1 MPRHLWTFTVLFLL
15 LLPGAL
21 VAQRK
26 SSIRTIVIDAGHGGH
41 DPGALGRMSKEKNI
55 NLAIALKLG
64 NMIQRNLKDVRVVY
78 TRDRDY
84 FVELYRRAEIANETK
99 ADLFISIHC
108 NANHSKALQGAETY
122 IMGLHKSQ
130 ANLNIAK
137 LENASILLESGYQET
152 YGGFD
157 PNSDESYIA
166 FSLNQNSN
174 LDQSTDFASLIQN
187 QMAERVGMNDRGVRQ
202 AGFIVLWKTTM
213 PSVLVEVGYLSNA
226 SEEKFLI
233 SGKGQDYIASAI
245 YRALKEFREQNTS
258 VSQSG
263 TGNPDQRVQ
272 PAADPVFR
280 DPETTRVQTNRSVPS
295 ASDIRK
301 KNRGATA
308 VGGEASG
315 VTFRVQIAVSTTELS
330 LHASRFKGFSQ
341 VKMYRHNNMYKY
353 TVGDEVS
360 LQAAEKLLQEVKR
373 KGVRD
378 AFIVVFRDNQ
388 RISQE
393 EADRIMG
400 K

>member
-1 MPRHLWTFTVLFLL
+1 MPRHLWTFTLLIFL

-26 SSIRTIVIDAGHGGH
+26 TSRLTVVIDAGHGGH
-41 DPGALGRMSKEKNI
+41 DPGALGRMAKEKNI

-64 NMIQRNLKDVRVVY
+64 NMIQRSTKDVRVVY

-84 FVELYRRAEIANETK
+84 FVELYRRAGIANENK

-108 NANHSKALQGAETY
+108 NANHSRALHGAESY
-122 IMGLHKSQ
+122 VMGLHKSQ

-137 LENASILLESGYQET
+137 LENASILLESDYQET

-166 FSLNQNSN
+166 FTLNQNSN
-174 LDQSTDFASLIQN
+174 LDQSSEFAAMIQN

-226 SEEKFLI
+226 VEEKFLV
-233 SGKGQDYIASAI
+233 SAKGQDYIASAI
-245 YRALKEFREQNTS
+245 YRAFKEFREKNNTTGLS
-258 VSQSG
+258 VG
-263 TGNPDQRVQ
+263 ATTEI
-272 PAADPVFR
+272 PAVAEPVVGS
-280 DPETTRVQTNRSVPS
+280 PETNAYQGTRRDRTGSHSHQTS
-295 ASDIRK
+295 AELIAGK
-301 KNRGATA
+301 G
-308 VGGEASG
+308 VGGGLS
-315 VTFRVQIAVSTTELS
+315 FRVQVAVSTTELS
-330 LHASRFKGFSQ
+330 LKSAKFAGLSK
-341 VKMYRHNNMYKY
+341 VKMYRHNGMYKY
-353 TVGDEVS
+353 TVGDEAS
-360 LQAAEKLLQEVKR
+360 LQAAEKLLKEVKR
-373 KGVRD
+373 KGITD
-378 AFIVVFRDNQ
+378 AFVVIFRDNQ